1 MQMGEVIRS
10 HRKQLGLTQ
19 EEMASRLG
27 VTAPA
32 VNKWE
37 NGNSLPDITLL
48 APIARLL
55 HVTLEELLSFHEN
68 LTEEEVIAYVQE
80 FAERAKEEPF
90 EAVYDWAVSLM
101 REHPNCDLLTLRM
114 AQQMQ
119 GLRILCDVEAPERYD
134 GGILQCFERVLNSSD
149 ARLKKA
155 AAGCLVSYS
164 LQKEQYD
171 KAEEYLAYYDERD
184 PHRQSQQALIC
195 IRTGRTE
202 EGCRLWEQL
211 MFSCTQLIDMALSSL
226 IGAAMEAGDMD
237 RAHYLADKHEQ
248 LNRVM
253 DMGPY
258 QETLATWQVAMKEED
273 ADGAIAGLQ
282 ALLEHVDNL
291 SETYSHSPLYAHLQ
305 WKPISEGFGSE
316 FRSRLLKG
324 LQTDE
329 SLDFLRDDPRF
340 RALLEE

>member
-1 MQMGEVIRS
+1 MQMGEVIRN

-55 HVTLEELLSFHEN
+55 HVTLEELLSFREN
-68 LTEEEVIAYVQE
+68 LTEEEVIDYVRE

-90 EAVYDWAVSLM
+90 EAVYDWAASLM

-119 GLRILCDVEAPERYD
+119 ALRVLGYVEDPERYD

-149 ARLKKA
+149 ANLKKA
-155 AAGCLVSYS
+155 AAGCLISYS
-164 LQKEQYD
+164 MQKEQYD
-171 KAEEYLAYYDERD
+171 KAEEYLAYYDEQD
-184 PHRQSQQALIC
+184 PYRQSQQALIC

-211 MFSCTQLIDMALSSL
+211 MFSCTQLIGMALGSL
-226 IGAAMEAGDMD
+226 IGAAMDGGEMD

-258 QETLATWQVAMKEED
+258 QEALAPWQVAMKEKD

-282 ALLEHVDNL
+282 ALLKHVDSL
-291 SETYSHSPLYAHLQ
+291 SETYSHSPLYAHLK
-305 WKPISEGFGSE
+305 WKSPSEEFGAE
-316 FRSRLLKG
+316 FRSCLLKG
-324 LQTDE
+324 LQDDE

-340 RALLEE
+340 RAMLE

>member
-1 MQMGEVIRS
+1 MQMGEVIRN

-19 EEMASRLG
+19 EETASRLG

-55 HVTLEELLSFHEN
+55 HVTLEELLSFREN
-68 LTEEEVIAYVQE
+68 LTEEEVIDYVRE

-119 GLRILCDVEAPERYD
+119 ALRVLGYVEDPERYD
-134 GGILQCFERVLNSSD
+134 GGIFQCFERVLNSSD
-149 ARLKKA
+149 ANLKKA
-155 AAGCLVSYS
+155 AAGCLISYS
-164 LQKEQYD
+164 MQKEQYD
-171 KAEEYLAYYDERD
+171 KAEEYLAYYDEQD
-184 PHRQSQQALIC
+184 PYRQSQQALIC

-211 MFSCTQLIDMALSSL
+211 MFSCTQLIGMALGSL
-226 IGAAMEAGDMD
+226 IGAAMDGGEMD

-258 QETLATWQVAMKEED
+258 QEALAPWQVAMKEKD

-282 ALLEHVDNL
+282 ALLKHVDSL
-291 SETYSHSPLYAHLQ
+291 SETYSHSPLYAHLK
-305 WKPISEGFGSE
+305 WKSPSEEFGAE
-316 FRSRLLKG
+316 FRSCLLKG
-324 LQTDE
+324 LQDDE

-340 RALLEE
+340 RAMLE